1 MNTLFAASTLSRFL
15 PFFAP
20 ILKIAPICANL
31 GGMKGEHGGTV
42 LLPSRWNVVEFR
54 LLAAEHSAAATD
66 SKRPAFGCLTLIGSL
81 EPTGRH
87 FPAFFV

>member
-1 MNTLFAASTLSRFL
+1 MAQLFFTVTLPRFVA
-15 PFFAP
+15 FFAP
-20 ILKIAPICANL
+20 VLKKGPICANL
-31 GGMKGEHGGTV
+31 GEMKGEYDGTV

-54 LLAAEHSAAATD
+54 LLAADHSAAATD